1 MNPPQPPTLAEKVAF
16 LSQPKA
22 YGAGTDAVVARET
35 HMSWV
40 FLVGS
45 HVYKLKKPVRFS
57 YLDFSTLA
65 RRETMCRTELQLNRR
80 LAPDVYLDVV
90 PVTASRAGLAIDGGG
105 SVVDWLVVM
114 RRLAQDQ
121 TLEARILADDVAD
134 ADTDRVAATLVRFYR
149 HAARTTIDPPR
160 ANTEWRRRS
169 AENLRV
175 LRDPRL
181 GVPAGPVHVVERAT
195 RRFLDQ
201 CAPLLAE
208 RARQRRIVD
217 AHGDLRPEHVWL
229 DHRVAIID
237 GLEFNARLRRLDF
250 LDELAFLHLECERLG
265 TRWIGERIRRHV
277 TSTLHDTPPETLFLF
292 YRCQRAMLRARLAI
306 AHLLEPNPRTPEK
319 WPRQMRAY
327 LRLAVTDARRLE
339 RLLSRRACR

>member
-1 MNPPQPPTLAEKVAF
+1 MNPPDQATLAEKVAF
-16 LSQPKA
+16 LSRPET
-22 YGAGTDAVVARET
+22 YGAGTEAVVARET

-57 YLDFSTLA
+57 YLDFSTLD
-65 RRETMCRTELQLNRR
+65 RREAMCRTELQLNRR
-80 LAPDVYLDVV
+80 LAPDVYLDVA
-90 PVTASRAGLAIDGGG
+90 PVTASPAGLAIGGG
-105 SVVDWLVVM
+105 GTVVDWLVVM

-121 TLEARILADDVAD
+121 TLEARIAAGAVSNAD
-134 ADTDRVAATLVRFYR
+134 ADRVAAVLAHFYR
-149 HAARTTIDPPR
+149 HAARTAADPAR
-160 ANTEWRRRS
+160 LTTEWQRRS

-181 GVPAGPVHVVERAT
+181 GVPPGPVHVVERAT
-195 RRFLDQ
+195 RRFLDR
-201 CAPLLAE
+201 CGPLLAE
-208 RARQRRIVD
+208 RARHRRIVD
-217 AHGDLRPEHVWL
+217 AHGDLRPEHIWL

-237 GLEFNARLRRLDF
+237 GLEFNARLRQLDV

-265 TRWIGERIRRHV
+265 ARWIGERIRTRV
-277 TSTLHDTPPETLFLF
+277 TLAMHDTPPEALFLF

-306 AHLLEPNPRTPEK
+306 AHLLEPDPRTPEK

-327 LRLAVTDARRLE
+327 LRLAATDAQRLE
-339 RLLSRRACR
+339 RLLRTRACR